1 MLDPIRNDMIG
12 KNIPVWDAA
21 MKVTGRKQ
29 YVDDMRF
36 PRMLYGKILF
46 SPIAHGRIKSIH
58 LEEAKKVPGVRAI
71 VCYKDSPKIRYNG
84 NGEDKDIAK
93 SELVFDQVVRY
104 VGDKVAAVA
113 AETKEAAEQ
122 AIRLIQVEYE
132 PLPIYTDL
140 EQVMEKDAYPIHEGG
155 NIIEEVNMSAG
166 DVDKAMEE
174 ADYIFE
180 GRYQVPQI
188 HHGAIEPHGA
198 IADYDALGKLT
209 IYTPTQDVFGQRI
222 NLSRIFQLPMNRI
235 RVISPAMGGGFGG
248 KIDLIVEP
256 VAALLSMKTGRP
268 VKIVL
273 NRREDMIA
281 GRCRHAMTIYL
292 KSGVRKNG
300 EIIAQDMKAILN
312 AGAHTGATMSVTWAM
327 GSKMFKL
334 LKTPNL
340 RFHGIPVYTNTTI
353 SGAMRGFGTPQCYF
367 ALQRQMNEISEALKI
382 DMASLE
388 LLNLADP
395 YGEDMGSKESF
406 GNSRQKD
413 CVKKGCELFEW
424 EEGKREQEES
434 KKAGDRYR
442 VGVGM
447 AIAPHGNG
455 IYGVMPDTTGIMLK
469 INEDGSLV
477 LFTGVSDMGN
487 GSLTLQCQ
495 IASEVLG
502 ITMDRI
508 TTVHTDTDTTL
519 PDLGAYASRG
529 TYVSGGAVVKAA
541 KHLRGLLAQEAEDML
556 HVPKEQIE
564 FPNNHAFDRENAGN
578 SVTIEELAVHAKDT
592 HENDFCCSDTFGS
605 YASPISYG
613 CHFAKVSVDTLTGE
627 VKMLSYAAVHDVGK
641 AINPRSVE
649 GQIEGGIQMGI
660 GYALSESL
668 IYDEEGKVKNNSF
681 RNYHMYQADEMPKTK
696 IALIEKLEE
705 TGPYGAKSI
714 GECATVPSATAV
726 ANAVSNA
733 LDITFCQLPITAERI
748 LQALSK

>member
-84 NGEDKDIAK
+84 NVEDKDIAK

-132 PLPIYTDL
+132 PLPIYTDP
-140 EQVMEKDAYPIHEGG
+140 EQAMEKDAYPIHEGG

-273 NRREDMIA
+273 NRR
-281 GRCRHAMTIYL
+281 
-292 KSGVRKNG
+292 
-300 EIIAQDMKAILN
+300 
-312 AGAHTGATMSVTWAM
+312 
-327 GSKMFKL
+327 
-334 LKTPNL
+334 
-340 RFHGIPVYTNTTI
+340 
-353 SGAMRGFGTPQCYF
+353 
-367 ALQRQMNEISEALKI
+367 
-382 DMASLE
+382 
-388 LLNLADP
+388 
-395 YGEDMGSKESF
+395 EDMGSKESF

-541 KHLRGLLAQEAEDML
+541 KHLRGLLAQEAEEML

-564 FPNNHAFDRENAGN
+564 FSNNHAFDRENAGN

>member
-132 PLPIYTDL
+132 PLPIYTDP
-140 EQVMEKDAYPIHEGG
+140 EQAMEKDAYPIHEGG

-273 NRREDMIA
+273 NRR
-281 GRCRHAMTIYL
+281 
-292 KSGVRKNG
+292 
-300 EIIAQDMKAILN
+300 
-312 AGAHTGATMSVTWAM
+312 
-327 GSKMFKL
+327 
-334 LKTPNL
+334 
-340 RFHGIPVYTNTTI
+340 
-353 SGAMRGFGTPQCYF
+353 
-367 ALQRQMNEISEALKI
+367 
-382 DMASLE
+382 
-388 LLNLADP
+388 
-395 YGEDMGSKESF
+395 EDMGSKESF

-541 KHLRGLLAQEAEDML
+541 KHLRGLLAQEAEEML

-564 FPNNHAFDRENAGN
+564 FSNNHAFDRENAGN

-714 GECATVPSATAV
+714 GECATVPSAAAV

-733 LDITFCQLPITAERI
+733 LDISFCQLPITAERI

>member
-1 MLDPIRNDMIG
+1 MLLR
-12 KNIPVWDAA
+12 
-21 MKVTGRKQ
+21 Q
-29 YVDDMRF
+29 
-36 PRMLYGKILF
+36 
-46 SPIAHGRIKSIH
+46 
-58 LEEAKKVPGVRAI
+58 
-71 VCYKDSPKIRYNG
+71 
-84 NGEDKDIAK
+84 
-93 SELVFDQVVRY
+93 
-104 VGDKVAAVA
+104 
-113 AETKEAAEQ
+113 KEAAEQ

-140 EQVMEKDAYPIHEGG
+140 EQAMEKDAYPIHEGG

-273 NRREDMIA
+273 NRR
-281 GRCRHAMTIYL
+281 
-292 KSGVRKNG
+292 
-300 EIIAQDMKAILN
+300 
-312 AGAHTGATMSVTWAM
+312 
-327 GSKMFKL
+327 
-334 LKTPNL
+334 
-340 RFHGIPVYTNTTI
+340 
-353 SGAMRGFGTPQCYF
+353 
-367 ALQRQMNEISEALKI
+367 
-382 DMASLE
+382 
-388 LLNLADP
+388 
-395 YGEDMGSKESF
+395 EDMGSKESF

-541 KHLRGLLAQEAEDML
+541 KHLRGLLAQEAEEML

-564 FPNNHAFDRENAGN
+564 FSNNHAFDRENAGN

-714 GECATVPSATAV
+714 GECATVPSAAAV

-733 LDITFCQLPITAERI
+733 LDISFCQLPITAERI

>member
-132 PLPIYTDL
+132 PLPIYTDP
-140 EQVMEKDAYPIHEGG
+140 EQAMEKDAYPIHEGR

-273 NRREDMIA
+273 NRREDM
-281 GRCRHAMTIYL
+281 
-292 KSGVRKNG
+292 
-300 EIIAQDMKAILN
+300 
-312 AGAHTGATMSVTWAM
+312 
-327 GSKMFKL
+327 
-334 LKTPNL
+334 
-340 RFHGIPVYTNTTI
+340 
-353 SGAMRGFGTPQCYF
+353 
-367 ALQRQMNEISEALKI
+367 
-382 DMASLE
+382 
-388 LLNLADP
+388 
-395 YGEDMGSKESF
+395 GSKESF

-442 VGVGM
+442 VGIGM

-469 INEDGSLV
+469 INEDGSLA

-541 KHLRGLLAQEAEDML
+541 KHLRGLLAQEAEEML

-564 FPNNHAFDRENAGN
+564 FSNNHAFDRENAGN